1 MSIILVKYASRGRP
15 ERFLN
20 GLENIYATCS
30 QSEKLRVLVTADIDD
45 PTMCNEEMKNKI
57 ESFPN
62 CKVIYGTSKN
72 KIDAINR
79 DLNILPAD
87 FEDWDILVNFSDDM
101 RWIMPSWDEYIRT
114 DFKLLYPNYSGY
126 IAYLDPDTH
135 GVLSTLFIA
144 GKKWVNA
151 FGFIYDPKFVSLFC
165 DNLVEDC
172 AKKLNKYSYVP
183 LSIYRHFNPAYNY
196 PDFKRDEMFNQQQII
211 GWDIDQKVY
220 NKIQEE
226 GLDKYLEEFDLTK
239 LN

>member
-1 MSIILVKYASRGRP
+1 MSVILVKYASRGRP
-15 ERFLN
+15 ERFLD

-30 QSEKLRVLVTADIDD
+30 QAEQLRVLVTADIDD
-45 PTMCNEEMKNKI
+45 STMCNEEMRDKI
-57 ESFPN
+57 ESFQN

-79 DLNILPAD
+79 DLGILPTE
-87 FEDWDILVNFSDDM
+87 FEDWKILVNFSDDM
-101 RWIMPSWDEYIRT
+101 RWTCNGWDNIVIGN
-114 DFKLLYPNYSGY
+114 FVQYSPDY
-126 IAYLDPDTH
+126 SKYMAYLDPDTK

-144 GKKWVNA
+144 GKKWVDT

-172 AKKLNKYSYVP
+172 AKKLGKYYYVP
-183 LSIYRHFNPAYNY
+183 YSIYQHFNSAYNY
-196 PDFKRDEMFNQQQII
+196 KDFPADKMFIEQQKI
-211 GWDIDQKVY
+211 GWDVDQKTY
-220 NKIQEE
+220 HKIQTE

>member
-15 ERFLN
+15 ERFLA

-30 QSEKLRVLVTADIDD
+30 QAEQLRVLVTADIDD
-45 PTMCNEEMKNKI
+45 STMCNEEMRNKI
-57 ESFPN
+57 ESFQN

-79 DLNILPAD
+79 DLGILPTE
-87 FEDWDILVNFSDDM
+87 FEDWEILVNFSDDM
-101 RWIMPSWDEYIRT
+101 RWTIPSWDEYIRS
-114 DFKLLYPNYSGY
+114 DFKLFYPDYSGY
-126 IAYLDPDTH
+126 VAYLDPDTH

-144 GKKWVNA
+144 GKKWVDA

-196 PDFKRDEMFNQQQII
+196 PDFKRDEMFNEQQTI
-211 GWDIDQKVY
+211 GWDIDQKMY
-220 NKIQEE
+220 NKIQTE